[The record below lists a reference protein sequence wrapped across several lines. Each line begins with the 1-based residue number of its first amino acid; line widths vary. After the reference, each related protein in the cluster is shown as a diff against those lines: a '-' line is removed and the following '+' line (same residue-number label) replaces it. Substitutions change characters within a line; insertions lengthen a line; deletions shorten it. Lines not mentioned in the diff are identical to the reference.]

1 MNGESRRR
9 TVAFAKILSLTYPA
23 SAECLSNRADT
34 YNNQLAE
41 IMQLEEEGKVLIVAP
56 DDISGLQTL
65 TRNIDQLKGLYRKGL
80 VAAQAIPDFLEKNR
94 H

>member
-1 MNGESRRR
+1 
-9 TVAFAKILSLTYPA
+9 
-23 SAECLSNRADT
+23 
-34 YNNQLAE
+34 
-41 IMQLEEEGKVLIVAP
+41 MQLQEEGKVLIVAP